1 MGWTYRR
8 LLLQLVTGA
17 CQRAEGWVGHIDAV
31 SFSLWRVP
39 VRGQRDGLDIQTPSP
54 SACDGCLSEGRG
66 MGWTYR
72 QLVTGACQK
81 AEGWVGHTDAVSF
94 SL

>member
-1 MGWTYRR
+1 MGLTYRR
-8 LLLQLVTGA
+8 RLL
-17 CQRAEGWVGHIDAV
+17 
-31 SFSLWRVP
+31 
-39 VRGQRDGLDIQTPSP
+39 
-54 SACDGCLSEGRG
+54 
-66 MGWTYR
+66 